1 MRDWPA
7 RRWVVA
13 AVAAVVFTVAVAV
26 PTVLIPNPWFSREI
40 PAAWW
45 AWPALAVSSVLAGLL
60 LATYVRIP
68 GTGAAVSPGGTD
80 GAARRG
86 WAGGLLTFF
95 AVGCPVCNKIVLVA
109 VGSAGAMT
117 WFAPVQPYLQLAAI
131 GLLAWGL
138 RLRLRTERDCA
149 VAVA

>member
-7 RRWVVA
+7 RRW
-13 AVAAVVFTVAVAV
+13 AVAVFAATAFAVTVAV

-45 AWPALAVSSVLAGLL
+45 AWPALVISSLLAGLL
-60 LATYVRIP
+60 LATYVRTP
-68 GTGAAVSPGGTD
+68 GTGPPAATGGND

-95 AVGCPVCNKIVLVA
+95 AVGCPVCNKLVLVT

-138 RLRLRTERDCA
+138 RLRLRAESGCFA
-149 VAVA
+149 APP